1 MADLRENLMSYM
13 RSMGATEI
21 LESTKKHFC
30 RKLEREFGD
39 LLQFEDL
46 LNNNKMF
53 VLPESLSKGQLA
65 REMVEL
71 SQQLENSNY
80 PSKIKKIQQAGL
92 YVRDAVRS
100 NTIEMSWPPKP
111 SELCESAVNLPAELG
126 SFLYTLLP
134 ATQKSQQ
141 NITTASGALSILL
154 GRTLYMA

>member
-21 LESTKKHFC
+21 FESTKKHFR

-46 LNNNKMF
+46 LNDNKMF

-92 YVRDAVRS
+92 YVRVQFVQILLKCHGHRNLLSYVRVQS
-100 NTIEMSWPPKP
+100 I
-111 SELCESAVNLPAELG
+111 
-126 SFLYTLLP
+126 F
-134 ATQKSQQ
+134 QQ
-141 NITTASGALSILL
+141 N
-154 GRTLYMA
+154 